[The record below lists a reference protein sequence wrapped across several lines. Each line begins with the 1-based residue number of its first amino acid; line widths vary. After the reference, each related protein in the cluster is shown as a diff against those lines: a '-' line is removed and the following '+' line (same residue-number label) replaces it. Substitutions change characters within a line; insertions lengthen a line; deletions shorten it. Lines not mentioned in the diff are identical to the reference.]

1 MALQKSQRNTVINR
15 ESTLAETES
24 EGDYTEEGLTS
35 NKRFWIFLFIK
46 GYVLYMASFLNSTKI
61 FAFLRY

>member
-15 ESTLAETES
+15 KSTLGSRLSAETES

-35 NKRFWIFLFIK
+35 N
-46 GYVLYMASFLNSTKI
+46 ASGFFYS
-61 FAFLRY
+61 

>member
-35 NKRFWIFLFIK
+35 N
-46 GYVLYMASFLNSTKI
+46 ASGFFYS
-61 FAFLRY
+61 